1 MKIGKQARRVVV
13 LAAFAATLL
22 AGIGIGA
29 AASGSVTRTIEAN
42 YMNIKLVVDGAE
54 VTPKD
59 AAGNVVEPFASGG
72 TTYLPVRAVA
82 NALGKEVTWDGN
94 TNTVYIGSA
103 VHLPY
108 QVHEADLYDGSNAN
122 ASFSVAG
129 KTYSRGVV
137 LHSFHGTNAGN
148 ETYAFD
154 GSALWNTEGYQ
165 TMTFT
170 VGHVGDFQRNA
181 VLTVALEGRAAG
193 EYELKWDGGSQ
204 TITVPLGG
212 SSNVKLTLVSDPV
225 TEVLIGAECR
235 GHAESY
241 GVYDVT
247 LN

>member
-1 MKIGKQARRVVV
+1 MKHLSKNLRRV
-13 LAAFAATLL
+13 LAVTAIAALL
-22 AGIGIGA
+22 VGTAA
-29 AASGSVTRTIEAN
+29 AASTVTKRTIEAN
-42 YMNIKLVVDGAE
+42 YMGIKLVIDGQE

-59 AAGNVVEPFASGG
+59 ASGNVVEPFTSNG

-82 NALGKEVTWDGN
+82 NALGKSVTWDGN
-94 TNTVYIGSA
+94 TNTVYIGDA

-108 QVHEADLYDGSNAN
+108 QVNEADLYDGSDAN

-129 KTYSRGVV
+129 KNYARGVV

-154 GSALWNTEGYQ
+154 GSALWNTAGFQ

-193 EYELKWDGGSQ
+193 EYELKWDGGPQ
-204 TITVPLGG
+204 TITVPLNG

-241 GVYDVT
+241 GIYDVK
-247 LN
+247 LS